1 MIHKYLFF
9 NPKTFLQIK
18 ALWGSPVYTTEKC
31 RAVLETIWVE
41 EEFKRKFQNHCDY
54 VLKISSI

>member
-54 VLKISSI
+54 V